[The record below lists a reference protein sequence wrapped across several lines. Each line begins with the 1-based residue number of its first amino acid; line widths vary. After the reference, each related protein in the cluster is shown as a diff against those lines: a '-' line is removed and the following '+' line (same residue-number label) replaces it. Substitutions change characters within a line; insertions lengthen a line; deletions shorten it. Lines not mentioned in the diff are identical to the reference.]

1 MTPGP
6 PADDR
11 RSSVVGVRT
20 RSSDT
25 LQWAVW
31 SGEGPAELGAWVRL
45 VNSGELGRL
54 VVAPGRVFGAGPAE
68 TLPRVVVYTFEDE
81 PEREEEGRAEQPHA
95 PGTSGWGRI
104 GHHPD
109 LGSTFVGTDTS
120 AESTRYRELKAAMPS
135 LGSRVT
141 TPEGEGLVV
150 ASNVFSRTL
159 TVRLDATS
167 EEIQIIS

>member
-1 MTPGP
+1 M
-6 PADDR
+6 
-11 RSSVVGVRT
+11 VGVRT

-68 TLPRVVVYTFEDE
+68 SLPRVVAYTFEDE
-81 PEREEEGRAEQPHA
+81 TKREEEGRGEQPPA
-95 PGTSGWGRI
+95 PGTSAWGRI
-104 GHHPD
+104 GHHLD
-109 LGSTFVGTDTS
+109 LGSAFVGTDTS
-120 AESTRYRELKAAMPS
+120 AESTRYRDLKAAMPP

-141 TPEGEGLVV
+141 TPEGEGLVI

-167 EEIQIIS
+167 EEIQVIS